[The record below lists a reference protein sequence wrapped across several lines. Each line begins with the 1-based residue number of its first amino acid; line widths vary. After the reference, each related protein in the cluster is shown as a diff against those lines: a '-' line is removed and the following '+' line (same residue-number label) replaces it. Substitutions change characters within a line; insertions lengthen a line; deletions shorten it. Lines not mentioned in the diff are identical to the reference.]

1 MSKLVSWAVTA
12 VALDVAPAARSLVLV
27 LSSML
32 KRVPETTSMFYV
44 FLLFVIK

>member
-1 MSKLVSWAVTA
+1 MSKFASSAVTA
-12 VALDVAPAARSLVLV
+12 FSLDVAPAARSLVLI

-32 KRVPETTSMFYV
+32 KRVPETTSIFCV